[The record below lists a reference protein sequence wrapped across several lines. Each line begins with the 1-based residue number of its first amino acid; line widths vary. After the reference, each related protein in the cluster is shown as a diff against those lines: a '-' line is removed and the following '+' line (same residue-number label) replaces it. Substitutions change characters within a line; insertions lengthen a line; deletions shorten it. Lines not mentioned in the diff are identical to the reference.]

1 MKQNKI
7 LWTIEHITTLAI
19 TIYIKKRQEKILKF
33 TGNSHYLNH
42 PPDSFEL

>member
-7 LWTIEHITTLAI
+7 LWTIEHATTSAI

-33 TGNSHYLNH
+33 TGNSHYLSHLPNG
-42 PPDSFEL
+42 FEL